1 MSKKYKNQSTNNI
14 IRGFTLV
21 ELLAVIVI
29 LALIALIT
37 APVVLNVIESSRDKT
52 YKRSIDHYGA
62 AVQKAVAEYMMDNE
76 RETGRILTYNDIKKY
91 IKYEGNDVTCNI
103 VEIYEDKT
111 VYLSECKINTD
122 TEYIKNS
129 DGSPYTYGK
138 RQTQSNN

>member
-1 MSKKYKNQSTNNI
+1 MKK
-14 IRGFTLV
+14 GFTLV

-52 YKRSIDHYGA
+52 YKRSIDHYGS

-91 IKYEGNDVTCNI
+91 IKYEGNDVSCNI
-103 VEIYEDKT
+103 VEIYDDKT

-129 DGSPYTYGK
+129 DGSAYTYGK